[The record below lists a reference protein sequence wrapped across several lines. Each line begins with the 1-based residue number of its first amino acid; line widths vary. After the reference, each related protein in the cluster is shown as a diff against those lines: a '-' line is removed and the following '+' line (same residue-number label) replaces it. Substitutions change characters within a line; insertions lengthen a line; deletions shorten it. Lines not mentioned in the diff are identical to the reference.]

1 MINFYERVLRPLLFS
16 LDAEAAH
23 HFAIA
28 SLRRASHFDLALR
41 ALKRFRP
48 PPKPKTLFGLT
59 FPNPIGLA
67 AGLDKNG
74 VALPA
79 WAALGFGFIEIGTVT
94 AMAQPGNP
102 KPRIFRL
109 PEQKGLI
116 NRLGFNNDGADAI
129 AARLRGLR
137 ESGRW
142 PAVPIGINIG
152 KSRTTPLERATDDY
166 LYSFRLLR
174 DFADYITLNVSSPN
188 TPGLRELQEPAA
200 LSRLLHA
207 IHSEPG
213 PVAKPIVVKI
223 SPDLSP
229 VELDSVLA
237 ACEENG
243 VAGIIAT
250 NTTLDH
256 SSVQPELD
264 KQGGLSGAPLRQKS
278 TALVRR
284 ITANSKIPLIASG
297 GNAMQNPP
305 AKNSMQ
311 ALTFFSFIPDSFIAV
326 RHFFAK
332 SWRDV
337 GMMLSRAVLI
347 DVRLDT
353 ASWLQRLALFAGEQM
368 KVSRKILK
376 FTKPLTY
383 RRGLRRAQRSIF
395 RVPLRPML
403 AKIDEARA
411 REISSVMRIRLLG
424 TPNTQTSSRGCD

>member
-1 MINFYERVLRPLLFS
+1 MKSLYERLVRPMLFS
-16 LDAEAAH
+16 LEAETAH
-23 HFAIA
+23 HFTIG
-28 SLRRASHFDLALR
+28 SLGRASHFDPALR
-41 ALKRFRP
+41 TLKRFAAP
-48 PPKPKTLFGLT
+48 SKPKTLFGLT

-109 PEQKGLI
+109 PAQQAVI

-129 AARLRGLR
+129 AQRLRGLR

-142 PAVPIGINIG
+142 PAVPVGINIG

-174 DFADYITLNVSSPN
+174 DLADYITLNVSSPN

-207 IHSEPG
+207 IGSEPG
-213 PVAKPIVVKI
+213 PVAKPLIVKI

-229 VELDSVLA
+229 VELESVLA
-237 ACEENG
+237 SCEENG

-256 SSVQPELD
+256 ASIPSELD
-264 KQGGLSGAPLRQKS
+264 KEGGLSGAPLREKS
-278 TALVRR
+278 TALVRS
-284 ITANSKIPLIASG
+284 IGANSKIPVIASG
-297 GNAMQNPP
+297 GICDAE
-305 AKNSMQ
+305 S
-311 ALTFFSFIPDSFIAV
+311 
-326 RHFFAK
+326 
-332 SWRDV
+332 
-337 GMMLSRAVLI
+337 
-347 DVRLDT
+347 
-353 ASWLQRLALFAGEQM
+353 
-368 KVSRKILK
+368 
-376 FTKPLTY
+376 
-383 RRGLRRAQRSIF
+383 
-395 RVPLRPML
+395 
-403 AKIDEARA
+403 A
-411 REISSVMRIRLLG
+411 REKFEAGAQLVQLYTGFVYRGPGLL
-424 TPNTQTSSRGCD
+424 REIMEKL